1 MDIKTIRRI
10 YQWVKNDIMENV
22 VKENNSKGDM
32 ATNKSM
38 KKFYED
44 LSFATEHE
52 ISLYELLNMPSTMFE
67 LKTIKY
73 AEWSKYNNVLIE
85 VWKHEPHNE
94 EGSLMATEAT
104 WWVHELIQPD
114 GLSQYH
120 LINVNSLKQRYNTLK
135 DDVSNF
141 VRCDNEG
148 TGEKT
153 WCMPIQ
159 IINTHTVELDKM
171 IQQRDYYKMK
181 YEQFLKENK

>member
-1 MDIKTIRRI
+1 MDIKTIKRI

-22 VKENNSKGDM
+22 IKENTAKADM
-32 ATNKSM
+32 TTNRSM

-73 AEWSKYNNVLIE
+73 AEWSEYNNILIE
-85 VWKHEPHNE
+85 VWKHKPHNE
-94 EGSLMATEAT
+94 EGSLMQTEAT

-141 VRCDNEG
+141 VRCNNED

-171 IQQRDYYKMK
+171 IQQRDYYKNK
-181 YEQFLKENK
+181 YEEFLNEKK